1 MASSKQFGGT
11 ESEGSAQQEQKQ
23 PRSGTELGRSMG
35 RMAESLEDTGTQAAA
50 TFRDARHMAEEQAE
64 ALMGW
69 IKERPLT
76 SVLIGAAVGYLFGR
90 MARR

>member
-1 MASSKQFGGT
+1 MASSKQFGGID
-11 ESEGSAQQEQKQ
+11 EGSEKQHEQKQ
-23 PRSGTELGRSMG
+23 AGSTELGRSMG
-35 RMAESLEDTGTQAAA
+35 RMADAIQEAGGQAS
-50 TFRDARHMAEEQAE
+50 TTVKEARQLAEEKAE
-64 ALMGW
+64 ALMSW